1 MEIEKEQ
8 EFLAEP
14 EESTVQETA
23 LLAEP
28 VAVITSPSTA
38 LVEVGV
44 EPPTAAAELPIAE
57 VEPQTVAAELP
68 IAEVEPPT
76 VAVEPPS
83 VAAEASTPAPKPEA
97 EAQPAGVELPSAAAE
112 ASTPAPKPEAEA
124 QPAGVE
130 PPSAAAEASTPAPS
144 PEAEA
149 KPGENFQTLI
159 EQYKGLRRGDVVT
172 GKVVRVD
179 QDGILVD
186 VGSKSEGI
194 IATSE
199 ADSKQATKL
208 QLGDEVLV
216 YVLQPE
222 ITEGHVLLSLNRA
235 QAEQDWLQAKQQMEA
250 DEILE
255 LEVVG
260 YNKGGLIVR
269 LGGIRGFVPAS
280 QVGDLRGRSNEPAET
295 RMAKIV
301 GKKLVLKIIEVE
313 RSRNRLILS
322 EVLALKPWR
331 EQRKEQLLNELQVG
345 EVRTGR
351 VSSLCEFGA
360 FVDLG
365 GADGLIHISQL
376 SWRPVAHPSEILQVG
391 DEINVYV
398 VAVDRQKKRIAL
410 SLKHLEPEPWDQVA
424 EKYHVGDLVTA
435 TITKLATFGAFA
447 RLEEG
452 VEGLIHV
459 SELTEGRV
467 AHPSHVVKVGDVLT
481 LRILRLEPDRRRLSL
496 SLRHAAAG
504 EEQGDQ

>member
-8 EFLAEP
+8 EFLVASVEKAI
-14 EESTVQETA
+14 QETA
-23 LLAEP
+23 PPAEP
-28 VAVITSPSTA
+28 AVATELTSTEP
-38 LVEVGV
+38 VEAVDEAQPAGV
-44 EPPTAAAELPIAE
+44 EPPTAAAEAI
-57 VEPQTVAAELP
+57 
-68 IAEVEPPT
+68 
-76 VAVEPPS
+76 
-83 VAAEASTPAPKPEA
+83 TPAPK
-97 EAQPAGVELPSAAAE
+97 
-112 ASTPAPKPEAEA
+112 
-124 QPAGVE
+124 
-130 PPSAAAEASTPAPS
+130 

-149 KPGENFQTLI
+149 KPGENFWSLL
-159 EQYKGLRRGDVVT
+159 EGYKGLRRGDVVT

-199 ADSKQATKL
+199 VDSKQATRL
-208 QLGDEVLV
+208 QVGDEVLV

-235 QAEQDWLQAKQQMEA
+235 QAEQDWLQARQQMDA

-255 LEVVG
+255 LDVVG

-269 LGGIRGFVPAS
+269 LEGIRGFVPAS
-280 QVGDLRGRSNEPAET
+280 QVVELRGRSNEPAET
-295 RMAKIV
+295 RMAKMV

-331 EQRKEQLLNELQVG
+331 DKCKEKLLSELQVG
-345 EVRTGR
+345 EVRPGR
-351 VSSLCEFGA
+351 VSSLCDFGA

-376 SWRPVAHPSEILQVG
+376 SWKPVAHPRDILQVG
-391 DEINVYV
+391 DEVNVYV
-398 VAVDRQKKRIAL
+398 IAVDQQKKRIAL
-410 SLKHLEPEPWDQVA
+410 SLKQLEPEPWAQVA

-459 SELTEGRV
+459 TELTEGRV

-481 LRILRLEPDRRRLSL
+481 LRIVRMDPARRRLGL
-496 SLRHAAAG
+496 SLRRAEPSPEYDTAPEQPQA
-504 EEQGDQ
+504 EEDTEDHE

>member
-14 EESTVQETA
+14 EESTVQETT

-28 VAVITSPSTA
+28 VAVIASPSTA

-44 EPPTAAAELPIAE
+44 EPQI
-57 VEPQTVAAELP
+57 
-68 IAEVEPPT
+68 
-76 VAVEPPS
+76 VAVEQP
-83 VAAEASTPAPKPEA
+83 VEAVEAAAPTPKPEA
-97 EAQPAGVELPSAAAE
+97 EAQPVGVEPPTAATEPISTELVAVVDEAQPVGVEPPTAAAE
-112 ASTPAPKPEAEA
+112 AITPAPK
-124 QPAGVE
+124 
-130 PPSAAAEASTPAPS
+130 

-149 KPGENFQTLI
+149 KPGENFQTLM

-235 QAEQDWLQAKQQMEA
+235 QAEQDWLQAKQQMAA

-269 LGGIRGFVPAS
+269 LEGIRGFVPAS
-280 QVGDLRGRSNEPAET
+280 QVMELRGRRNEPAET
-295 RMAKIV
+295 RMAKMV

-345 EVRTGR
+345 EVRPGR
-351 VSSLCEFGA
+351 VSSLCDFGA

-376 SWRPVAHPSEILQVG
+376 SWRPVAHPGEILQVG

-424 EKYHVGDLVTA
+424 EKYHVGDLITA

-496 SLRHAAAG
+496 SLRRAEPS
-504 EEQGDQ
+504 EEYDTAPEQPQAEEDTRI

>member
-8 EFLAEP
+8 EVLAEP

-28 VAVITSPSTA
+28 VAVIASPSTA

-44 EPPTAAAELPIAE
+44 EPPTATAEP
-57 VEPQTVAAELP
+57 P

-76 VAVEPPS
+76 AAAEPPS
-83 VAAEASTPAPKPEA
+83 AAAEVGTPAPKPEA
-97 EAQPAGVELPSAAAE
+97 EA
-112 ASTPAPKPEAEA
+112 
-124 QPAGVE
+124 
-130 PPSAAAEASTPAPS
+130 
-144 PEAEA
+144 
-149 KPGENFQTLI
+149 KPGESFANLVK
-159 EQYKGLRRGDVVT
+159 QYQGLRRGDVVT

-186 VGSKSEGI
+186 ISSKSEGI
-194 IATSE
+194 IVFSE
-199 ADSKQATKL
+199 VASKQAASL
-208 QLGDEVLV
+208 QVGDDVLV

-222 ITEGHVLLSLNRA
+222 SIEGHVLLSLNRA
-235 QAEQDWLQAKQQMEA
+235 QAERDWLQAKQQMEA

-280 QVGDLRGRSNEPAET
+280 QVADLRGRSNEPAET
-295 RMAKIV
+295 RMAKMV

-331 EQRKEQLLNELQVG
+331 EQRKEQLLSELQVG

-376 SWRPVAHPSEILQVG
+376 SWRPVSHPGEILQVG

-398 VAVDRQKKRIAL
+398 VAVDRQKRRIAL
-410 SLKHLEPEPWDQVA
+410 SLKHLEPEPWAQVA
-424 EKYHVGDLVTA
+424 EKYQVGDLVTA

-496 SLRHAAAG
+496 SLRRAAAG
-504 EEQGDQ
+504 EET

>member
-1 MEIEKEQ
+1 MEIDKEQ

-14 EESTVQETA
+14 EEKIVQETT

-28 VAVITSPSTA
+28 VATIASTSTA
-38 LVEVGV
+38 PAEVAVESQVAAV
-44 EPPTAAAELPIAE
+44 EPQIAE
-57 VEPQTVAAELP
+57 VEPRIAAAEP
-68 IAEVEPPT
+68 QIVT
-76 VAVEPPS
+76 VEPPS
-83 VAAEASTPAPKPEA
+83 AAAEAVTPAPKPEA
-97 EAQPAGVELPSAAAE
+97 EA
-112 ASTPAPKPEAEA
+112 
-124 QPAGVE
+124 
-130 PPSAAAEASTPAPS
+130 
-144 PEAEA
+144 
-149 KPGENFQTLI
+149 KPGESFANLVK
-159 EQYKGLRRGDVVT
+159 QYQGLRRGDVVT

-186 VGSKSEGI
+186 ISSKSEGI
-194 IATSE
+194 IVSSE
-199 ADSKQATKL
+199 VASKQAASL
-208 QLGDEVLV
+208 QVGDEVLV

-222 ITEGHVLLSLNRA
+222 SIEGHVLLSLNRA
-235 QAEQDWLQAKQQMEA
+235 QAERDWLQAKQQMEA
-250 DEILE
+250 GEILE
-255 LEVVG
+255 LDVVG

-280 QVGDLRGRSNEPAET
+280 QVVELRGRSNEPAET
-295 RMAKIV
+295 RMAKMV

-331 EQRKEQLLNELQVG
+331 EQRKEQLLNELHVG

-376 SWRPVAHPSEILQVG
+376 SWRPVAHPSDVLQVG
-391 DEINVYV
+391 DEISVYV

-410 SLKHLEPEPWDQVA
+410 SLKHLQPEPWAQVA

-452 VEGLIHV
+452 VEGLIHIT
-459 SELTEGRV
+459 ELTEGRV
-467 AHPSHVVKVGDVLT
+467 AHPSHVVKVGDVLN
-481 LRILRLEPDRRRLSL
+481 LRIVRMDPDRRRLAL
-496 SLRHAAAG
+496 SLRRAEAMEEPGNQEISDRGMREQEAG
-504 EEQGDQ
+504 NP

>member
-8 EFLAEP
+8 EFLVASVEK
-14 EESTVQETA
+14 TIQETA
-23 LLAEP
+23 PPAEP
-28 VAVITSPSTA
+28 AVATELTSTEP
-38 LVEVGV
+38 VEAVDEAQPAGV
-44 EPPTAAAELPIAE
+44 EPPTAAAEAI
-57 VEPQTVAAELP
+57 
-68 IAEVEPPT
+68 
-76 VAVEPPS
+76 
-83 VAAEASTPAPKPEA
+83 TPAPK
-97 EAQPAGVELPSAAAE
+97 
-112 ASTPAPKPEAEA
+112 
-124 QPAGVE
+124 
-130 PPSAAAEASTPAPS
+130 

-149 KPGENFQTLI
+149 KPGENFWSLL
-159 EQYKGLRRGDVVT
+159 EGYKGLRRGDVVT

-199 ADSKQATKL
+199 VDSKQATRL
-208 QLGDEVLV
+208 QVGDEVLV

-235 QAEQDWLQAKQQMEA
+235 QAEQDWLQAKQQMAA

-255 LEVVG
+255 LDVVG

-269 LGGIRGFVPAS
+269 LEDIRGFVPAS
-280 QVGDLRGRSNEPAET
+280 QAAELRGRSNEPAET
-295 RMAKIV
+295 RMAKMV

-331 EQRKEQLLNELQVG
+331 DKCKEKLLSELQVG
-345 EVRTGR
+345 EVRPGR
-351 VSSLCEFGA
+351 VSSLCDFGA

-376 SWRPVAHPSEILQVG
+376 SWKPVAHPRDILQVG
-391 DEINVYV
+391 DEVNVYV
-398 VAVDRQKKRIAL
+398 IAVDQQKKRIAL
-410 SLKHLEPEPWDQVA
+410 SLKQLEPEPWAQVA

-459 SELTEGRV
+459 TELTEGRV

-481 LRILRLEPDRRRLSL
+481 LRIVRMDPARRRLGL
-496 SLRHAAAG
+496 SLRRAEPSPEYDPAPEQPQA
-504 EEQGDQ
+504 EEDTEDHE

>member
-8 EFLAEP
+8 ELLTEPEGMLVQEAVPPAEP
-14 EESTVQETA
+14 AIVAELSSTELVAAVAEVQ
-23 LLAEP
+23 
-28 VAVITSPSTA
+28 PST
-38 LVEVGV
+38 V
-44 EPPTAAAELPIAE
+44 EPPAEPAIAAEPAVVAELSSTELVAAVAEVPPAGGELPTEATEPTSAELMAAVAEVPPSTVEPPAAAAEAVTP
-57 VEPQTVAAELP
+57 AA
-68 IAEVEPPT
+68 A
-76 VAVEPPS
+76 
-83 VAAEASTPAPKPEA
+83 PAPKPEA
-97 EAQPAGVELPSAAAE
+97 EAKPA
-112 ASTPAPKPEAEA
+112 
-124 QPAGVE
+124 
-130 PPSAAAEASTPAPS
+130 
-144 PEAEA
+144 
-149 KPGENFQTLI
+149 ENFASLVK
-159 EQYKGLRRGDVVT
+159 QYQGLRRGDVVT

-186 VGSKSEGI
+186 ISSKSEGI
-194 IATSE
+194 IVYSE
-199 ADSKQATKL
+199 VASKQAANL
-208 QLGDEVLV
+208 RVGDEVLV
-216 YVLQPE
+216 YVLVPE
-222 ITEGHVLLSLNRA
+222 SIEGHVLLSLNRA
-235 QAEQDWLQAKQQMEA
+235 QAERDWLQARQQMEA
-250 DEILE
+250 GEILE

-280 QVGDLRGRSNEPAET
+280 QVAELRGRSNEPAET
-295 RMAKIV
+295 RMARIV
-301 GKKLVLKIIEVE
+301 GRKLVLKIIEVE

-331 EQRKEQLLNELQVG
+331 DQRKEQLLNELQVG

-376 SWRPVAHPSEILQVG
+376 SWKPVAHPGDVLQVG

-398 VAVDRQKKRIAL
+398 IAVDRQKKRIAL
-410 SLKHLEPEPWDQVA
+410 SLKHLEPEPWVQVA

-459 SELTEGRV
+459 SELSEGRV

-481 LRILRLEPDRRRLSL
+481 LRIIRLEPDRRRLSL
-496 SLRHAAAG
+496 SLRRVEAG
-504 EEQGDQ
+504 EEIGNQEIGDR

>member
-8 EFLAEP
+8 EVLAEP

-28 VAVITSPSTA
+28 VAVIASPSTA

-44 EPPTAAAELPIAE
+44 EPPTATAEP
-57 VEPQTVAAELP
+57 P

-76 VAVEPPS
+76 AAAEPPS
-83 VAAEASTPAPKPEA
+83 AAAEVGTPAPKPEA
-97 EAQPAGVELPSAAAE
+97 EA
-112 ASTPAPKPEAEA
+112 
-124 QPAGVE
+124 
-130 PPSAAAEASTPAPS
+130 
-144 PEAEA
+144 
-149 KPGENFQTLI
+149 KPGESFANLVK
-159 EQYKGLRRGDVVT
+159 QYQGLRRGDVVT

-186 VGSKSEGI
+186 ISSKSEGI
-194 IATSE
+194 IVFSE
-199 ADSKQATKL
+199 VASKQAASL
-208 QLGDEVLV
+208 QVGDDVLV

-222 ITEGHVLLSLNRA
+222 SIEGHVLLSLNRA
-235 QAEQDWLQAKQQMEA
+235 QAERDWLQAKQQMEA

-280 QVGDLRGRSNEPAET
+280 QVADLRGRSNEPAET
-295 RMAKIV
+295 RMAKMV

-331 EQRKEQLLNELQVG
+331 EQRKEQLLSELQVG

-376 SWRPVAHPSEILQVG
+376 SWRPVSHPGEILQVG
-391 DEINVYV
+391 NEINV
-398 VAVDRQKKRIAL
+398 
-410 SLKHLEPEPWDQVA
+410 
-424 EKYHVGDLVTA
+424 
-435 TITKLATFGAFA
+435 
-447 RLEEG
+447 
-452 VEGLIHV
+452 
-459 SELTEGRV
+459 
-467 AHPSHVVKVGDVLT
+467 
-481 LRILRLEPDRRRLSL
+481 
-496 SLRHAAAG
+496 
-504 EEQGDQ
+504 